1 MPRAVRSVI
10 VAILVGTF
18 FVASTHPA
26 AAQDRPNRRTF
37 GGHSF
42 IPSSNMS
49 DPFMGTYIRTTVGAG
64 RALDM
69 QVPVYNL
76 DGDQVATLSGNIA
89 FLQLG
94 LAYQQQIV
102 RWLALR
108 ATFTGSARVGTNHVA
123 LLAEGASAVYGGT
136 FGASFRLVEKDKFL
150 LTALAETRSNS
161 LYSISPLQ
169 FVYDVIESGT
179 IDSTTGLLAKGD
191 NWRLIGG
198 LRTAYAFAPWIGIT
212 GIAEFGPATRFFADD
227 TGERNT
233 SQLSLGGTVSIDL
246 RPGTNV
252 PIGFVGSVF
261 YQSESDRGDDIVG
274 RQTLFGLGVFY
285 TGRDDLSLGLETG
298 FQRFDQRD
306 FENRVNAGNIRLVLR
321 YDF

>member
-1 MPRAVRSVI
+1 MLILGTVLL
-10 VAILVGTF
+10 AIAQPT
-18 FVASTHPA
+18 

-42 IPSSNMS
+42 IPSSNMG
-49 DPFMGTYIRTTVGAG
+49 DPFLGTYIRTTVGAG

-69 QVPVYNL
+69 QVPIYNL
-76 DGDQVATLSGNIA
+76 DGDQIGSLSGNIA

-102 RWLALR
+102 RWLVLR
-108 ATFTGSARVGTNHVA
+108 ASFTGAARVGTNHVA

-136 FGASFRLVEKDKFL
+136 FGASFRLVEKEKFL
-150 LTALAETRSNS
+150 LSALAETRSNS
-161 LYSISPLQ
+161 LYAISPLQ
-169 FVYDVIESGT
+169 FVYDVIDSGT

-191 NWRLIGG
+191 NWRLVGG

-212 GIAEFGPATRFFADD
+212 GTVEYGPATRFFEDES
-227 TGERNT
+227 GKRNT
-233 SQLSLGGTVSIDL
+233 SQFSLGGTVSVDL
-246 RPGTNV
+246 NPGTNV
-252 PIGFVGSVF
+252 PIGFVGSVL
-261 YQSESDRGDDIVG
+261 YQSENDRGDDIAG

-285 TGRDDLSLGLETG
+285 TGRNDLSLGLETS

-306 FENRVNAGNIRLVLR
+306 FENRVNAGSVKLVLR

>member
-1 MPRAVRSVI
+1 MRPVLRFTA
-10 VAILVGTF
+10 LVLTIGT
-18 FVASTHPA
+18 VLLTLAQPTS
-26 AAQDRPNRRTF
+26 AQDRPNRRTY

-108 ATFTGSARVGTNHVA
+108 ASFTGAARVGTNHVA

-136 FGASFRLVEKDKFL
+136 FGASFRLVEKQKFL

-161 LYSISPLQ
+161 LYAISPLQ

-191 NWRLIGG
+191 NWRLVGG
-198 LRTAYAFAPWIGIT
+198 LRTAYAFAPWIGVT
-212 GIAEFGPATRFFADD
+212 GIAEYGPATRFFADD
-227 TGERNT
+227 SGERNT
-233 SQLSLGGTVSIDL
+233 SQLSLGGTVSVDL

-252 PIGFVGSVF
+252 PIGFVGSVA
-261 YQSESDRGDDIVG
+261 YQSENDRGDDIAG

-285 TGRDDLSLGLETG
+285 TGRDDLSLGIETG

-306 FENRVNAGNIRLVLR
+306 FENKVNAGSVKLVLR